1 MDDWQRIVRE
11 LEARGWSL
19 TGLAREVE
27 ASIGAIADL
36 KQGRTK
42 EPRASVGLKLHALHG
57 SGRTPSDQQETRDA
71 A

>member
-1 MDDWQRIVRE
+1 MNDWQRIVRE
-11 LEARGWSL
+11 LEGRGWSL

-42 EPRASVGLKLHALHG
+42 EPRASVGLKLHEIYS
-57 SGRTPSDQQETRDA
+57 SGRKPAPALDSA

>member
-1 MDDWQRIVRE
+1 MNDWQRIVRE
-11 LEARGWSL
+11 LEQRGWSL
-19 TGLAREVE
+19 TGLARDVD

-42 EPRASVGLKLHALHG
+42 EPRASVGLKLHDIYS
-57 SGRTPSDQQETRDA
+57 SGRKPEPPLESA

>member
-1 MDDWQRIVRE
+1 MNDWQRIVRE
-11 LEARGWSL
+11 LESRGWSL

-42 EPRASVGLKLHALHG
+42 EPRASVGLKLHAIFS
-57 SGRTPSDQQETRDA
+57 SGRKPAPPLDSA